1 MISVNMIFSHSI
13 FYKSSRRFKFLYL
26 EKLGDAYDLE
36 KIHITRMATNQKSF
50 QKDKYY
56 MDIEKYIINY
66 SLKQNDYK
74 QSFLRFSEERRQ
86 ICLKSQKN

>member
-13 FYKSSRRFKFLYL
+13 FYKSSHRFKFLYL
-26 EKLGDAYDLE
+26 EKSGDVYDLE

-56 MDIEKYIINY
+56 MNIKKYNI
-66 SLKQNDYK
+66 K
-74 QSFLRFSEERRQ
+74 
-86 ICLKSQKN
+86 

>member
-26 EKLGDAYDLE
+26 EKSGDAYDLE
-36 KIHITRMATNQKSF
+36 KNPYNTNGDQPKSF

-56 MDIEKYIINY
+56 MDIKKYNI
-66 SLKQNDYK
+66 K
-74 QSFLRFSEERRQ
+74 
-86 ICLKSQKN
+86 